1 MYKYY
6 FDLNFYT
13 SFMGSLDSELLI
25 NSDLEKYKKMYR
37 ELMLKVHPDKNT
49 NDSANANV
57 AFISLANYYSAGE
70 NKIIEHFFENID
82 SLNLI
87 SIIINYIDKSK
98 TDQSNVK
105 KQVEQ
110 MQREYWYMY
119 KQDNTFRELFVT
131 QEEYDVLQKIQEEIN
146 LIRVQNESLQQEL
159 DSARKSL
166 YDSFYKKSDSE

>member
-1 MYKYY
+1 M
-6 FDLNFYT
+6 
-13 SFMGSLDSELLI
+13 
-25 NSDLEKYKKMYR
+25 
-37 ELMLKVHPDKNT
+37 
-49 NDSANANV
+49 
-57 AFISLANYYSAGE
+57 ANYYSAGE